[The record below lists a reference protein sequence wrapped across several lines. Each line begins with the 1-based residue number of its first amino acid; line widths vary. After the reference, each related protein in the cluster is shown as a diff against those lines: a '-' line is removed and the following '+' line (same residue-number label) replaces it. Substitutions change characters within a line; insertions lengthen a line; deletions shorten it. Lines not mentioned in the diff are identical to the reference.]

1 MSARGSYQTRQQEAV
16 ARLFENRPDSC
27 LTAEEAYQELEKEL
41 SREGLAIGKTT
52 VYRAITR
59 LCESGELRRYAPQE
73 SGESAHYQLNRC
85 RESHLHI
92 RCVRCGAMEH
102 LHCGEI
108 DLFKEHLSHHH
119 GFSLDEGRTLL
130 YGLCAACQNKEE
142 THGFVGLLPFS
153 ALLRCFFPFRLS
165 GRNRRRNLPGFGW

>member
-16 ARLFENRPDSC
+16 AWLFENRPDSC

-108 DLFKEHLSHHH
+108 DLFKKHLSHHH

-142 THGFVGLLPFS
+142 TH
-153 ALLRCFFPFRLS
+153 
-165 GRNRRRNLPGFGW
+165 

>member
-1 MSARGSYQTRQQEAV
+1 MAADINGES
-16 ARLFENRPDSC
+16 
-27 LTAEEAYQELEKEL
+27 LTELEKEL
-41 SREGLAIGKTT
+41 NREGRAIGKTT

-73 SGESAHYQLNRC
+73 SGDSARYQLNRC
-85 RESHLHI
+85 RENHLHI

-142 THGFVGLLPFS
+142 AH
-153 ALLRCFFPFRLS
+153 
-165 GRNRRRNLPGFGW
+165 

>member
-1 MSARGSYQTRQQEAV
+1 M
-16 ARLFENRPDSC
+16 
-27 LTAEEAYQELEKEL
+27 

-73 SGESAHYQLNRC
+73 SRESAHYQLNRC

-142 THGFVGLLPFS
+142 TH
-153 ALLRCFFPFRLS
+153 
-165 GRNRRRNLPGFGW
+165 